1 MPKSRKRRHSK
12 GRQVR
17 KWLDPLALDQM
28 FDGVVGFTSEVE
40 VPRVLYH
47 YTGWEGA
54 KGIIASQQFWATAH
68 DCTNDEAEL
77 VSADS
82 IIVEVAKELR
92 ETHPAPRQKYWIC
105 SLLTILKSR

>member
-1 MPKSRKRRHSK
+1 MPKSRKPPHSK
-12 GRQVR
+12 GRRAR
-17 KWLDPLALDQM
+17 KWLDPLALDRM
-28 FDGVVGFTSEVE
+28 FVKIVGYTSGIE

-54 KGIIASQQFWATAH
+54 KGIISTQQFWATAH

-92 ETHPAPRQKYWIC
+92 EGALGATAKVLASFIAE
-105 SLLTILKSR
+105 